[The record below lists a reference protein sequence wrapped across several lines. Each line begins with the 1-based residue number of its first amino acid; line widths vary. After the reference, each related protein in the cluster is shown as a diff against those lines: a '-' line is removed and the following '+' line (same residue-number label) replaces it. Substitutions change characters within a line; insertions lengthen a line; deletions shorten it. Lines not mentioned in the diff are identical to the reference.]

1 MIPCTRPVY
10 SASPASCGSKH
21 HHLCAGTP
29 STWCSP
35 PPCASS
41 CGCSS
46 SPHSTSSP
54 AWTRA
59 RLGSADSVSGGQ
71 ARGSSSYYYTF
82 LLANDGGYN
91 MQIKYPRHLNPG
103 PAVRVGLLHVRLQ
116 ARRQPARADRAAAR
130 RIRRARTHAD
140 RRHRPQ
146 SLCGGQSLP
155 RGLLRRVSL
164 LCVRARS
171 NCPHACGRARWPSGL
186 CQNV

>member
-59 RLGSADSVSGGQ
+59 RLGSADSVSGRQ

-116 ARRQPARADRAAAR
+116 ARRQPARADRAAAC

-171 NCPHACGRARWPSGL
+171 NWPHLACARTYD
-186 CQNV
+186 